1 MYEENHVRNDGQ
13 YFERIIE
20 MIEEILSAVNKTSR
34 EEMKVTKGL
43 ALIIVVGSFL
53 IGLIIG
59 NACGCGHT
67 KKVMKKKAAPQE
79 DFDADEYVKSLNF
92 DEDF

>member
-1 MYEENHVRNDGQ
+1 
-13 YFERIIE
+13 

-43 ALIIVVGSFL
+43 ALIIVAGSFL
-53 IGLIIG
+53 LGLLIG
-59 NACGCGHT
+59 NACGCGHA
-67 KKVMKKKAAPQE
+67 KKVLKKKKAAE
-79 DFDADEYVKSLNF
+79 DEFFDADEYVKSLNF

>member
-1 MYEENHVRNDGQ
+1 MKGKLK
-13 YFERIIE
+13 

-67 KKVMKKKAAPQE
+67 KKVMKRKAAPQE

-92 DEDF
+92 DEEL